1 MAAELS
7 AHHRRLAQQ
16 KREAIISAATDL
28 FLNHGYDGTS
38 LARIA
43 EGAGVSKSTLFKQF
57 PTKAALFE
65 AIVTE
70 SWQRDA
76 ADAAADTDADAD
88 AADAV
93 AQPPAGDLRSGLTV
107 IGHRYADLMGRPG
120 MTALFRIVIAELPR
134 FPELGKM
141 QFQLGK
147 LPYFTSVQ
155 HYLESEHQAGNADV
169 PDAESAANQFLGMI
183 ANYVLWPRMLLTDW
197 NPAPSDVRYAV
208 EQAVETMLARYSAG
222 RTA

>member
-16 KREAIISAATDL
+16 KREAITTAAAAL
-28 FLNHGYDGTS
+28 FLERGYDGTS

-43 EGAGVSKSTLFKQF
+43 EAAEVSKSTLFKQF

-70 SWQRDA
+70 SWKRD
-76 ADAAADTDADAD
+76 DADAVD
-88 AADAV
+88 
-93 AQPPAGDLRSGLTV
+93 QPQSGDLRAGLTAV
-107 IGHRYADLMGRPG
+107 GHRYAELIGRPT
-120 MTALFRIVIAELPR
+120 MAALFRIVIAELPR
-134 FPELGKM
+134 FPELGQM

-155 HYLESEHQAGNADV
+155 RYLEAEHEAGNADV

-197 NPAPSDVRYAV
+197 NPTTDEVDTAVDEAVR
-208 EQAVETMLARYSAG
+208 TMLARYA
-222 RTA
+222 RD

>member
-1 MAAELS
+1 MAAELT

-16 KREAIISAATDL
+16 KREAITSAATEL
-28 FLNHGYDGTS
+28 FLDRGYDGTS

-43 EGAGVSKSTLFKQF
+43 EAAGVSKSTLFKQF

-76 ADAAADTDADAD
+76 GDTAAGPQ
-88 AADAV
+88 V
-93 AQPPAGDLRSGLTV
+93 GDLRSGLTA
-107 IGHRYADLMGRPG
+107 IGHRYADLIGQPR
-120 MTALFRIVIAELPR
+120 MTGLFRIVIAELPR
-134 FPELGKM
+134 FPELGRL

-147 LPYFTSVQ
+147 LPYFVSVQ
-155 HYLESEHQAGNADV
+155 HYLEAEREAGNADV

-183 ANYVLWPRMLLTDW
+183 ANYVLWPRMLLTGW
-197 NPAPSDVRYAV
+197 NPATSDIHKAV
-208 EQAVETMLARYSAG
+208 EEAVQTMLARYTPDPPA
-222 RTA
+222 

>member
-16 KREAIISAATDL
+16 KREAITTAATEL
-28 FLNHGYDGTS
+28 FLERGYDGTS

-43 EGAGVSKSTLFKQF
+43 EAAGVSKSTLFKQF

-70 SWQRDA
+70 SWQRDG
-76 ADAAADTDADAD
+76 DGDDGDS
-88 AADAV
+88 AV
-93 AQPPAGDLRSGLTV
+93 RPLPGDLRAGLTA
-107 IGHRYADLMGRPG
+107 IGRRYADLVGRPG
-120 MTALFRIVIAELPR
+120 MAALFRIVIAELPR
-134 FPELGKM
+134 FPELGRM

-155 HYLESEHQAGNADV
+155 EYLESEHRAGHAEV
-169 PDAESAANQFLGMI
+169 PDAASAANQFLGMI

-197 NPAPSDVRYAV
+197 DPAASDVDGAV
-208 EQAVETMLARYSAG
+208 EEAVRTMLARYAPSE
-222 RTA
+222 RP

>member
-7 AHHRRLAQQ
+7 AHHRGLARR
-16 KREAIISAATDL
+16 KREAIITAATEL
-28 FLNHGYDGTS
+28 FLDRGYDGTS

-43 EGAGVSKSTLFKQF
+43 EAAGVSKSTLFKQF

-65 AIVTE
+65 AIVSE

-76 ADAAADTDADAD
+76 D
-88 AADAV
+88 DAV
-93 AQPPAGDLRSGLTV
+93 ARPRTGDLRSGLTA
-107 IGHRYADLMGRPG
+107 IGHRYADLVGRPG
-120 MTALFRIVIAELPR
+120 MAALFRIVIAELPR
-134 FPELGKM
+134 FPELGRM

-155 HYLESEHQAGNADV
+155 HYLEAEHEAGNAEV

-197 NPAPSDVRYAV
+197 NPPASDVHNAV
-208 EQAVETMLARYSAG
+208 EEAVRTMLARYAPARRPDPKPEG
-222 RTA
+222 

>member
-7 AHHRRLAQQ
+7 AHHRRLAQR
-16 KREAIISAATDL
+16 KREAIITAATEL
-28 FLNHGYDGTS
+28 FLDRGYDGTS

-43 EGAGVSKSTLFKQF
+43 EAAGVSKSTLFKQF

-65 AIVTE
+65 AIVAE

-76 ADAAADTDADAD
+76 DDDAARPRT
-88 AADAV
+88 
-93 AQPPAGDLRSGLTV
+93 GDLRSGLTA
-107 IGHRYADLMGRPG
+107 IGRRYADLVGRPG
-120 MTALFRIVIAELPR
+120 MAALFRIVIAELPR
-134 FPELGKM
+134 FPELGRM

-155 HYLESEHQAGNADV
+155 QYLEAEHEAGNAEV

-197 NPAPSDVRYAV
+197 NPAASDITDAVDEAVR
-208 EQAVETMLARYSAG
+208 TMLARYAPD
-222 RTA
+222 RRPDPKPEA

>member
-7 AHHRRLAQQ
+7 AHHRRLAQH
-16 KREAIISAATDL
+16 KRASIISAATEL
-28 FLNHGYDGTS
+28 FLERGYDGTS

-43 EGAGVSKSTLFKQF
+43 EAAAVSKSTLFKQF

-76 ADAAADTDADAD
+76 GG
-88 AADAV
+88 AV
-93 AQPPAGDLRSGLTV
+93 ARPQAGDLRSGLRT
-107 IGHRYADLMGRPG
+107 IGDRYADLIGRPG

-134 FPELGKM
+134 FPELGRM

-147 LPYFTSVQ
+147 MPYFASVQ
-155 HYLESEHQAGNADV
+155 NYLEAEHEAGNADV
-169 PDAESAANQFLGMI
+169 PDTVSAANQFLGMI

-197 NPAPSDVRYAV
+197 NPAPADTRYAV
-208 EQAVETMLARYSAG
+208 EQAVQTMLARYASDPSA
-222 RTA
+222 

>member
-7 AHHRRLAQQ
+7 AHHRRLTQH
-16 KREAIISAATDL
+16 KRESIIAAATEL
-28 FLNHGYDGTS
+28 FLDRGYDGTS

-43 EGAGVSKSTLFKQF
+43 EAAAVSKSTLFKQF

-65 AIVTE
+65 AIVIE

-76 ADAAADTDADAD
+76 GGT
-88 AADAV
+88 V
-93 AQPPAGDLRSGLTV
+93 ARPEAGDLRSGLQS
-107 IGHRYADLMGRPG
+107 IGDRYADLIGRPG

-134 FPELGKM
+134 FPELGRM

-147 LPYFTSVQ
+147 LPYFASVQ
-155 HYLESEHQAGNADV
+155 QYLEAEHEAGNADV

-183 ANYVLWPRMLLTDW
+183 ANYVLWPSMLLIDW
-197 NPAPSDVRYAV
+197 KPASSDTHYAV
-208 EQAVETMLARYSAG
+208 EQAVRTMLARYAVDPSA
-222 RTA
+222 

>member
-1 MAAELS
+1 MPAELT
-7 AHHRRLAQQ
+7 AYHRGLAQQ
-16 KREAIISAATDL
+16 KREAIISAATEL
-28 FLNHGYDGTS
+28 FLDRGYDGTS

-43 EGAGVSKSTLFKQF
+43 EAAGVSKSTLFKQF

-76 ADAAADTDADAD
+76 GDAAARP
-88 AADAV
+88 
-93 AQPPAGDLRSGLTV
+93 QAGDLRSGLTA
-107 IGHRYADLMGRPG
+107 IGHRYADLIGQPRM
-120 MTALFRIVIAELPR
+120 ADLFRIVIAELPR
-134 FPELGKM
+134 FPELGRT

-147 LPYFTSVQ
+147 LPYFASVQ
-155 HYLESEHQAGNADV
+155 HYLESEHEAGNAYV

-197 NPAPSDVRYAV
+197 NPATSDIHNAV
-208 EQAVETMLARYSAG
+208 EEAVQTMLARHTPVPPA
-222 RTA
+222 

>member
-7 AHHRRLAQQ
+7 AHHRRLAQR
-16 KREAIISAATDL
+16 KREAIITAATEL
-28 FLNHGYDGTS
+28 FLDRGYDGTS

-43 EGAGVSKSTLFKQF
+43 EAAGVSKSTLFKQF

-65 AIVTE
+65 AIVAE

-76 ADAAADTDADAD
+76 DDDAARPRT
-88 AADAV
+88 
-93 AQPPAGDLRSGLTV
+93 GDLRSGLTV
-107 IGHRYADLMGRPG
+107 IGRRYADLVGRPG
-120 MTALFRIVIAELPR
+120 MAALFRIVIAELPR
-134 FPELGKM
+134 FPELGRM

-155 HYLESEHQAGNADV
+155 QYLEAEHEAGNAEV

-197 NPAPSDVRYAV
+197 NPAASDINDAVDEAVR
-208 EQAVETMLARYSAG
+208 TMLARYAPARRPEPKPEG
-222 RTA
+222 

>member
-1 MAAELS
+1 MCDL
-7 AHHRRLAQQ
+7 
-16 KREAIISAATDL
+16 L
-28 FLNHGYDGTS
+28 FLNRGFDGTC

-43 EGAGVSKSTLFKQF
+43 EGAAVSKSPLFKQF

-70 SWQRDA
+70 SWQRDPGG
-76 ADAAADTDADAD
+76 
-88 AADAV
+88 AV
-93 AQPPAGDLRSGLTV
+93 ARPRAGDLRSGLTSR
-107 IGHRYADLMGRPG
+107 GHRYADLIGRRG

-134 FPELGKM
+134 FAELGRM

-155 HYLESEHQAGNADV
+155 HYLESEHGAGNADV
-169 PDAESAANQFLGMI
+169 PDAESVANQFLGMI

-197 NPAPSDVRYAV
+197 NPTAADIRYAV
-208 EQAVETMLARYSAG
+208 EQAVETMLARYTTDRPACSETGFRTLAPVAG
-222 RTA
+222 GAPSRLPVVTAFQ